1 MNDKQRDALL
11 QDADFV
17 ALARQKGRVSLGL
30 TLLTLAAYFGFM
42 VLLAFGRDVLAQR
55 VAGDINLGIPLGIGV
70 IVLCWVLTGVYVLW
84 ANSKYDA
91 MVTRV
96 QAKAGTDAATQEEIK
111 VSHL

>member
-17 ALARQKGRVSLGL
+17 ALARQKGMVSLAL
-30 TLLTLAAYFGFM
+30 PLLALAAYFGFM
-42 VLLAFGRDVLAQR
+42 ALLAFGRDVLARR

-70 IVLCWVLTGVYVLW
+70 IVLCWILTGVYVLW

-91 MVTRV
+91 MVARV
-96 QAKAGTDAATQEEIK
+96 QAKAGTQAGPQDEQK
-111 VSHL
+111 N